1 MADEKK
7 PSDVVDPQDATKHGY
22 WGYQPVEKD
31 RADYTVAAQGPIA
44 EEAAQGG
51 ARAEGVGTV
60 DKSSGEKQAVK
71 RPAAKETAK

>member
-7 PSDVVDPQDATKHGY
+7 PSEVVDPADATKYGY

-31 RADYTVAAQGPIA
+31 RDEYGVEAQAKIA

-60 DKSSGEKQAVK
+60 DKSAADRQAV
-71 RPAAKETAK
+71 RRTSSKENGK

>member
-7 PSDVVDPQDATKHGY
+7 PSEVVDPQDATKHGY

-31 RADYTVAAQGPIA
+31 RKDYTVEVQGPIA

-60 DKSSGEKQAVK
+60 DKSAGEKQAVR
-71 RPAAKETAK
+71 RPVSKENGK